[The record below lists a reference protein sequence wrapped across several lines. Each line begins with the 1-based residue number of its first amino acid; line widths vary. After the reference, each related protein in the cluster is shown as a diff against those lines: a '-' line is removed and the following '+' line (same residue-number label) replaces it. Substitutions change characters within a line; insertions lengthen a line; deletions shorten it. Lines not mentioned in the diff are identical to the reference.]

1 MSSTADIVN
10 GLRQEKSEALLETRE
25 SWLINDDVGKLL
37 RA

>member
-10 GLRQEKSEALLETRE
+10 GLRQEKSEALLVTRE
-25 SWLINDDVGKLL
+25 SSINDDVGKLL